1 MLQRA
6 FGTAPCG
13 QPATLYTLT
22 GDDGRVARVTDHGA
36 TLVELHAPDRH
47 GVTADVVCGF
57 DHVDGYLGADNPYFG
72 ATIGR
77 VANRI
82 AKGRFTLDGN
92 TYQLAC
98 NEPPHHL
105 HGGAERSLDKVL
117 WEVVDRAPDRVALR
131 YRSPDGEEGYP
142 GEVEVR
148 ATYRFEGDTLTVT
161 YRATTGATTPLNLT
175 NHAYFN
181 LAGAGAGDVL
191 DHELSLQ
198 AEAYSEVDAQL
209 IPTGRVLPVEGTP
222 LDLRDPRPIR
232 GGVAA
237 LREMPGAGGI
247 DHNLV
252 LRGTPGELRPAA
264 VLQEPVSG
272 RVLELS
278 TDQRCLQVYS
288 GNQLAPPIIG
298 KQGQVYGRHGAVC
311 LEPQGF
317 PDAVNHPHLPSVL
330 LAPGQVYEHRSRYR
344 LTTTT

>member
-13 QPATLYTLT
+13 QPVTLFTLE
-22 GDDGRVARVTDHGA
+22 GEGGRVARVTDHGA

-57 DHVDGYLGADNPYFG
+57 DRVDGYLSADNPYFG

-82 AKGRFTLDGN
+82 AYGRLPLQGS
-92 TYQLAC
+92 TYELAV

-105 HGGAERSLDKVL
+105 HGGAERSFDKVRWETL
-117 WEVVDRAPDRVALR
+117 EQRSDEVVFR
-131 YRSPDGEEGYP
+131 YISPDGEEGYP
-142 GEVEVR
+142 GEVETI
-148 ATYRFEGDTLTVT
+148 ASYRMDGDALVVE
-161 YRATTGATTPLNLT
+161 YRATSAAVTPLNLT
-175 NHAYFN
+175 NHAYLN
-181 LAGAGAGDVL
+181 LAGAGSGAVL
-191 DHELSLQ
+191 GHELLLH
-198 AEAYSEVDAQL
+198 ADAYSEVDAQL

-222 LDLRDPRPIR
+222 LDLREPRQIAR
-232 GGVAA
+232 GVAA
-237 LREMPGAGGI
+237 LREVPGAGGF

-264 VLQEPVSG
+264 VLHEPVSG

-278 TDQRCLQVYS
+278 TDQPCLQLYS
-288 GNQLAPPIIG
+288 GNRMAPPITG
-298 KQGQVYGRHGAVC
+298 KQGRVYGRHGALC

-330 LAPGQVYEHRSRYR
+330 LEPGRVYVHRSRYR
-344 LTTTT
+344 LTTAA